1 MPVANWRAPCYSI
14 DGRWRRLPPIQSD
27 WRPGAE
33 GRTGWVFVEVKQAI
47 ASGLGFQDL
56 A

>member
-1 MPVANWRAPCYSI
+1 MPVAKGSALCYAS
-14 DGRWRRLPPIQSD
+14 DGRWRRLPTIQSD

-33 GRTGWVFVEVKQAI
+33 GRTGFIIVEVKQAI
-47 ASGLGFQDL
+47 ASGLGFQNL